1 MKLID
6 AVAVTAEQTGRNTT
20 LMMRLC
26 PCVAFDATTV
36 TVSVDGA
43 SVKAARTKAYSPV
56 VGDRVVVLMQA
67 GAWVAVGAIAV

>member
-6 AVAVTAEQTGRNTT
+6 AIAETTERTGRNTT

-26 PCVAFDATTV
+26 PVTAFDSTTV
-36 TVSVDGA
+36 TVSVSGT
-43 SVKAARTKAYSPV
+43 SVKASRTKAYTPV
-56 VGDRVVVLMQA
+56 VGDRAIVLMQA